1 MHIQKLFNFTAQRT
15 EQSRTTLDTIKL
27 KKVVTDL
34 PKNKS
39 EEEVISAALFTALEK
54 EKGFGLSANQIGVD
68 KRMCVINIKEPMVLI
83 NPKITKRSEEAVQY
97 IESCLS
103 LPKTMRKPKNT
114 VRSVSVTVETDN
126 LGTVE
131 FGPDEK
137 DKIGTEGHNYFGDEG
152 LLECVVAQHEID
164 HLDGIL
170 ITDSIR
176 AYNIQRVSEKKYGR
190 NDKVMVKSPDGETDF
205 MKYKKAVPLLEKGY
219 QIV

>member
-1 MHIQKLFNFTAQRT
+1 MSKIVT
-15 EQSRTTLDTIKL
+15 DTIKL

-205 MKYKKAVPLLEKGY
+205 MKYKKAVPLLEKVY

>member
-1 MHIQKLFNFTAQRT
+1 MRNIVTDK
-15 EQSRTTLDTIKL
+15 IKL
-27 KKVVTDL
+27 QKVVTDL

-39 EEEVISAALFTALEK
+39 EEDVISAALFTALEK

-68 KRMCVINIKEPMVLI
+68 KRMCVINIKQPMVLV
-83 NPKITKRSEEAVQY
+83 NPKIVKRSEEAVQY

-114 VRSVSVTVETDN
+114 VRSISISVETDN

-137 DKIGTEGHNYFGDEG
+137 DKIGEEGHNYFADEG

-170 ITDSIR
+170 ITDQVR

-190 NDKVMVKSPDGETDF
+190 NEKVMVKSPKGDTDF
-205 MKYKKAVPLLEKGY
+205 MKYKKAIPLLEKGY
-219 QIV
+219 EIV

>member
-1 MHIQKLFNFTAQRT
+1 MSKIVTDA
-15 EQSRTTLDTIKL
+15 IKL
-27 KKVVTDL
+27 QKVVTDL

>member
-1 MHIQKLFNFTAQRT
+1 MSNIVT
-15 EQSRTTLDTIKL
+15 DTIKL

-68 KRMCVINIKEPMVLI
+68 KRMCVINIKEPMVLV
-83 NPKITKRSEEAVQY
+83 NPKIVKRSEEAVQY

-114 VRSVSVTVETDN
+114 VRSISITVETDN
-126 LGTVE
+126 LGIVE

-137 DKIGTEGHNYFGDEG
+137 DKIGTEGHNYFADEG

-170 ITDSIR
+170 ITDQIR
-176 AYNIQRVSEKKYGR
+176 AYNIQRVSQKKYGR
-190 NDKVMVKSPDGETDF
+190 NEKVMVKSPEGDTDF

-219 QIV
+219 EIV

>member
-1 MHIQKLFNFTAQRT
+1 MSKIVT
-15 EQSRTTLDTIKL
+15 DTIKL

-68 KRMCVINIKEPMVLI
+68 KRMCVINIKEPMVLV
-83 NPKITKRSEEAVQY
+83 NPKIVKRSEEAVQY

-114 VRSVSVTVETDN
+114 VRSISISVETDN

-137 DKIGTEGHNYFGDEG
+137 DKIGEEGHNYFADEG

-170 ITDSIR
+170 ITDQVR

-190 NDKVMVKSPDGETDF
+190 NEKVLVKSPEGVTDF
-205 MKYKKAVPLLEKGY
+205 IKYKKAVPLLEKGY
-219 QIV
+219 EIV

>member
-1 MHIQKLFNFTAQRT
+1 MRNIVTDK
-15 EQSRTTLDTIKL
+15 IKL
-27 KKVVTDL
+27 SKVVTDL

-39 EEEVISAALFTALEK
+39 EEDVISAALFTALEK

-68 KRMCVINIKEPMVLI
+68 KRMCVINIKQPMVLV
-83 NPKITKRSEEAVQY
+83 NPKIVKRSEEAVQY

-114 VRSVSVTVETDN
+114 VRSISITVETDN

-137 DKIGTEGHNYFGDEG
+137 DKIGSEGHNYFADEG

-190 NDKVMVKSPDGETDF
+190 NDKVMIKSPDGETDF
-205 MKYKKAVPLLEKGY
+205 VKYKKALPLLE
-219 QIV
+219 

>member
-1 MHIQKLFNFTAQRT
+1 MSKIVTDA
-15 EQSRTTLDTIKL
+15 IKL
-27 KKVVTDL
+27 QKVVTDL

-68 KRMCVINIKEPMVLI
+68 KRMCVINIKQPMVLI
-83 NPKITKRSEEAVQY
+83 NPKIVKRSEEAVQY

-126 LGTVE
+126 LGTIE
-131 FGPDEK
+131 FGADEP

-176 AYNIQRVSEKKYGR
+176 AYNIQRVSEKKFGR
-190 NDKVMVKSPDGETDF
+190 NEKVMVKSPDGDTEF

>member
-1 MHIQKLFNFTAQRT
+1 MSKIVT
-15 EQSRTTLDTIKL
+15 DTIKL
-27 KKVVTDL
+27 QKVVTDL

-68 KRMCVINIKEPMVLI
+68 KRMCVINIKEPMVLV
-83 NPKITKRSEEAVQY
+83 NPKIVKRSEEAVQY

-114 VRSVSVTVETDN
+114 VRSISITVETDN

-137 DKIGTEGHNYFGDEG
+137 DKIGTEGHNYFADEG

-176 AYNIQRVSEKKYGR
+176 AYNIQRVSEKKFGR
-190 NDKVMVKSPDGETDF
+190 NEKVMVKSPEGDTDF
-205 MKYKKAVPLLEKGY
+205 MKYKKAIPLLEKGY
-219 QIV
+219 EIV

>member
-1 MHIQKLFNFTAQRT
+1 MSKIVT
-15 EQSRTTLDTIKL
+15 DTIKL
-27 KKVVTDL
+27 QKVVTDL

-68 KRMCVINIKEPMVLI
+68 KRMCVINIKEPMVLV
-83 NPKITKRSEEAVQY
+83 NPKIVKRSEEAVQY

-114 VRSVSVTVETDN
+114 VRSISITVETDN

-131 FGPDEK
+131 FGPNEK
-137 DKIGTEGHNYFGDEG
+137 DKIGTEGHNYFADEG

-176 AYNIQRVSEKKYGR
+176 AYNIQRVSEKKFGR
-190 NDKVMVKSPDGETDF
+190 NEKVMVKSPEGDTDF
-205 MKYKKAVPLLEKGY
+205 MKYKKAIPLLEKGY
-219 QIV
+219 EIV

>member
-1 MHIQKLFNFTAQRT
+1 MTKIVTDK
-15 EQSRTTLDTIKL
+15 IKL
-27 KKVVTDL
+27 SKVVTDL
-34 PKNKS
+34 PKNKT
-39 EEEVISAALFTALEK
+39 EEDVISAALFTALEK

-68 KRMCVINIKEPMVLI
+68 KRMCVINIKEPMILV
-83 NPKITKRSEEAVQY
+83 NPKIVKRSEEAVQY

-114 VRSVSVTVETDN
+114 VRSISITVETDN

-137 DKIGTEGHNYFGDEG
+137 DKIGTEGHNYFADEG

-190 NDKVMVKSPDGETDF
+190 NDKVMIKSPDGETDF
-205 MKYKKAVPLLEKGY
+205 VKYKKALPLLEKGY

>member
-1 MHIQKLFNFTAQRT
+1 MSKIVT
-15 EQSRTTLDTIKL
+15 DTIKL

-68 KRMCVINIKEPMVLI
+68 KRMCVINIKEPMVLV
-83 NPKITKRSEEAVQY
+83 NPKIVKRSEEAVQY

-114 VRSVSVTVETDN
+114 VRSISITVETDN

-137 DKIGTEGHNYFGDEG
+137 DKIGTEGHNYFADEG

-170 ITDSIR
+170 ITDQIR

-190 NDKVMVKSPDGETDF
+190 NEKVMVKSPKGDTDF

-219 QIV
+219 EIV

>member
-1 MHIQKLFNFTAQRT
+1 MSKIVTDR
-15 EQSRTTLDTIKL
+15 IKL
-27 KKVVTDL
+27 KKPITDL

-39 EEEVISAALFTALEK
+39 EEEVISAALFTALQK

-83 NPKITKRSEEAVQY
+83 NPKIVKRSEEAVQY

-114 VRSVSVTVETDN
+114 VRSISITVETDN

-176 AYNIQRVSEKKYGR
+176 TYNIQRVSEKKYGR

-205 MKYKKAVPLLEKGY
+205 MKYKKAIPLLEKGY
-219 QIV
+219 EIV

>member
-1 MHIQKLFNFTAQRT
+1 MRNIVTDK
-15 EQSRTTLDTIKL
+15 IKL
-27 KKVVTDL
+27 SKVVTDL
-34 PKNKS
+34 PKNKT
-39 EEEVISAALFTALEK
+39 EEDVISAALFTALEK

-68 KRMCVINIKEPMVLI
+68 KRMCVINIKEPMVLV
-83 NPKITKRSEEAVQY
+83 NPKIVKRSEEAVQY

-114 VRSVSVTVETDN
+114 VRSISITVETDN

-137 DKIGTEGHNYFGDEG
+137 DKIGTEGHNYFADEG

-170 ITDSIR
+170 ITDSVR
-176 AYNIQRVSEKKYGR
+176 AYNIQRVSEKKFGR
-190 NDKVMVKSPDGETDF
+190 NDKVMIKSPDGKTDF
-205 MKYKKAVPLLEKGY
+205 VKYKKAVPLLEKGY

>member
-1 MHIQKLFNFTAQRT
+1 MSKIVT
-15 EQSRTTLDTIKL
+15 DTIKL

-68 KRMCVINIKEPMVLI
+68 KRMCVINIKEPMVLV
-83 NPKITKRSEEAVQY
+83 NPKIVKRSEEAVQY

-114 VRSVSVTVETDN
+114 VRSISISVETDN

-137 DKIGTEGHNYFGDEG
+137 DKIGEEGHNYFADEG

-170 ITDSIR
+170 ITDQVR

-190 NDKVMVKSPDGETDF
+190 NEKVMVKSPEGHTDF
-205 MKYKKAVPLLEKGY
+205 IKYKKAVQLLEKGY
-219 QIV
+219 EIV

>member
-1 MHIQKLFNFTAQRT
+1 MRNIVTDK
-15 EQSRTTLDTIKL
+15 IKL
-27 KKVVTDL
+27 QKVVTDL

-39 EEEVISAALFTALEK
+39 EEDVISAALFTALEK

-68 KRMCVINIKEPMVLI
+68 KRMCVINIKQPMVLV
-83 NPKITKRSEEAVQY
+83 NPKIVKRSEEAVQY

-114 VRSVSVTVETDN
+114 VRSISITVETDN

-137 DKIGTEGHNYFGDEG
+137 DKIGTDGHNYFADEG

-190 NDKVMVKSPDGETDF
+190 NDKVMIKSPDGETDF
-205 MKYKKAVPLLEKGY
+205 VKYKKAVPLLERGY
-219 QIV
+219 EIV

>member
-1 MHIQKLFNFTAQRT
+1 MSKIVTDA
-15 EQSRTTLDTIKL
+15 IKL
-27 KKVVTDL
+27 QKVVTDL

-68 KRMCVINIKEPMVLI
+68 KRMCVINIKEPMVLV
-83 NPKITKRSEEAVQY
+83 NPKIVKRSEEAVQY

-114 VRSVSVTVETDN
+114 VRSISITVDTDN

-137 DKIGTEGHNYFGDEG
+137 DKIGTEGHNYFADEG

-170 ITDSIR
+170 ITDQIR

-190 NDKVMVKSPDGETDF
+190 NEKVMVKSPEGDTDF

-219 QIV
+219 EIV

>member
-1 MHIQKLFNFTAQRT
+1 MTKIVTDK
-15 EQSRTTLDTIKL
+15 IKL
-27 KKVVTDL
+27 SKVVTGL
-34 PKNKS
+34 PKNKT
-39 EEEVISAALFTALEK
+39 EEDVISAALFTALEK
-54 EKGFGLSANQIGVD
+54 EKGFGLSANQIGID
-68 KRMCVINIKEPMVLI
+68 KRMCVINIKEPMILV
-83 NPKITKRSEEAVQY
+83 NPKIVKRSEEAVQY

-114 VRSVSVTVETDN
+114 VRSISITVETDN

-137 DKIGTEGHNYFGDEG
+137 DKIGTDGHNYFADEG

-190 NDKVMVKSPDGETDF
+190 NDKVMIKSPDGETDF
-205 MKYKKAVPLLEKGY
+205 VKYKKAVPLLERGY
-219 QIV
+219 EIV

>member
-1 MHIQKLFNFTAQRT
+1 MSNIVT
-15 EQSRTTLDTIKL
+15 DIIKL

-68 KRMCVINIKEPMVLI
+68 KRMCVINIKEPMVLV
-83 NPKITKRSEEAVQY
+83 NPKIVKRSEEAVQY

-114 VRSVSVTVETDN
+114 VRSISISVETDN

-137 DKIGTEGHNYFGDEG
+137 DKIGEEGHNYFADEG

-170 ITDSIR
+170 ITDQIR

-190 NDKVMVKSPDGETDF
+190 NEKVMVKSPEGDTDF

-219 QIV
+219 EIV

>member
-1 MHIQKLFNFTAQRT
+1 MSKIVT
-15 EQSRTTLDTIKL
+15 DIIKL

-68 KRMCVINIKEPMVLI
+68 KRMCVINIKEPMVLV
-83 NPKITKRSEEAVQY
+83 NPKIVKRSEEAVQY

-114 VRSVSVTVETDN
+114 VRSISISVETDN

-137 DKIGTEGHNYFGDEG
+137 DKIGEEGHNYFADEG

-170 ITDSIR
+170 ITDQVR

-190 NDKVMVKSPDGETDF
+190 NEKVMVKSPEGDTDF

-219 QIV
+219 EIV

>member
-1 MHIQKLFNFTAQRT
+1 MKSIVTDK
-15 EQSRTTLDTIKL
+15 IKL
-27 KKVVTDL
+27 QKVVTDL

-39 EEEVISAALFTALEK
+39 EEDVISAALFTALEK

-68 KRMCVINIKEPMVLI
+68 KRMCVINIKEPMVLV
-83 NPKITKRSEEAVQY
+83 NPKIVKRSEEAVQY

-114 VRSVSVTVETDN
+114 VRSISVTVETDN

-137 DKIGTEGHNYFGDEG
+137 DKIGTEGHNYFADEG

-170 ITDSIR
+170 NTDSIR
-176 AYNIQRVSEKKYGR
+176 AYNIQRVSERKYGR
-190 NDKVMVKSPDGETDF
+190 NDKVMIKSPDGDTEF
-205 MKYKKAVPLLEKGY
+205 IKYKKAVPLLEKGY

>member
-1 MHIQKLFNFTAQRT
+1 MRNIVTDK
-15 EQSRTTLDTIKL
+15 IKL
-27 KKVVTDL
+27 SKVVTDL
-34 PKNKS
+34 PKNKT
-39 EEEVISAALFTALEK
+39 EEDVISAALFTALEK

-68 KRMCVINIKEPMVLI
+68 KRMCVINIKEPMVLV
-83 NPKITKRSEEAVQY
+83 NPKIVKRSEEAVQY

-114 VRSVSVTVETDN
+114 VRSISITVETDN

-137 DKIGTEGHNYFGDEG
+137 DKIGTDGHNYFADEG

-170 ITDSIR
+170 ITDSVR
-176 AYNIQRVSEKKYGR
+176 AYNIQRVSEKKFGR
-190 NDKVMVKSPDGETDF
+190 NDKVMVKSPDGDTEF
-205 MKYKKAVPLLEKGY
+205 IKYKKAVPLLERGY

>member
-1 MHIQKLFNFTAQRT
+1 MTKIVTDK
-15 EQSRTTLDTIKL
+15 IKL
-27 KKVVTDL
+27 SKVVTDL
-34 PKNKS
+34 PKNKT
-39 EEEVISAALFTALEK
+39 EEDVISAALFTALEK

-68 KRMCVINIKEPMVLI
+68 KRMCVINIKEPMILV
-83 NPKITKRSEEAVQY
+83 NPKIVKRSEEAVQY

-114 VRSVSVTVETDN
+114 VRSISITVETDN

-137 DKIGTEGHNYFGDEG
+137 DKIGTEGHNYFADEG

-170 ITDSIR
+170 ITDSVR

-190 NDKVMVKSPDGETDF
+190 NDKVMIKSPDGETDF
-205 MKYKKAVPLLEKGY
+205 VKYKKAVPLLERGY
-219 QIV
+219 EIV

>member
-1 MHIQKLFNFTAQRT
+1 MSKIVT
-15 EQSRTTLDTIKL
+15 DTIKL

-176 AYNIQRVSEKKYGR
+176 AYNIQRVSEKKFGR
-190 NDKVMVKSPDGETDF
+190 NEKVMVKSPDGDTEF

>member
-1 MHIQKLFNFTAQRT
+1 MRRIVTDK
-15 EQSRTTLDTIKL
+15 IKL
-27 KKVVTDL
+27 QKVVTDL

-68 KRMCVINIKEPMVLI
+68 KRMCVINIKEPMVLV
-83 NPKITKRSEEAVQY
+83 NPKIVKRSEEAVQY

-114 VRSVSVTVETDN
+114 VRSISITVETDN

-131 FGPDEK
+131 FSADEPK
-137 DKIGTEGHNYFGDEG
+137 KIGTEGHNYFGDEG

-176 AYNIQRVSEKKYGR
+176 AYNIQRVSEKKFGR
-190 NDKVMVKSPDGETDF
+190 NEKVMVKSPDGDTEF

>member
-1 MHIQKLFNFTAQRT
+1 MSKIVT
-15 EQSRTTLDTIKL
+15 DTIKL

-39 EEEVISAALFTALEK
+39 EEEVISAALFTALEN

-68 KRMCVINIKEPMVLI
+68 KRMCVINIKEPMVLV
-83 NPKITKRSEEAVQY
+83 NPKIVKRSEEAVQY

-114 VRSVSVTVETDN
+114 VRSISISVETDN

-137 DKIGTEGHNYFGDEG
+137 DKIGEEGHNYFADEG

-170 ITDSIR
+170 ITDQVR

-190 NDKVMVKSPDGETDF
+190 NEKVMVKSPEGDTDF
-205 MKYKKAVPLLEKGY
+205 IKYKKAVPLLEKGY
-219 QIV
+219 EIV

>member
-1 MHIQKLFNFTAQRT
+1 MRNIVTDK
-15 EQSRTTLDTIKL
+15 IKL
-27 KKVVTDL
+27 SKVVTDL
-34 PKNKS
+34 PKNKT
-39 EEEVISAALFTALEK
+39 EEDVISAALFTALEK

-68 KRMCVINIKEPMVLI
+68 KRMCVINIKEPMVLV
-83 NPKITKRSEEAVQY
+83 NPKIVKRSEEAVQY

-114 VRSVSVTVETDN
+114 VRSISITVETDN

-137 DKIGTEGHNYFGDEG
+137 DKIGTEGHNYFADEG

-170 ITDSIR
+170 ITDQIR

-190 NDKVMVKSPDGETDF
+190 NEKVMVKSPEGDTDF

-219 QIV
+219 EIV

>member
-1 MHIQKLFNFTAQRT
+1 MRNIVTDK
-15 EQSRTTLDTIKL
+15 IKL
-27 KKVVTDL
+27 SKVVTDL
-34 PKNKS
+34 PKNKT
-39 EEEVISAALFTALEK
+39 EEDVISAALFTALEK

-68 KRMCVINIKEPMVLI
+68 KRMCVINIKEPMVLV
-83 NPKITKRSEEAVQY
+83 NPKIVKRSEDAVQY

-114 VRSVSVTVETDN
+114 VRSISITVETDN

-137 DKIGTEGHNYFGDEG
+137 DKIGTEGHNYFADEG

-170 ITDSIR
+170 ITDQIR

-190 NDKVMVKSPDGETDF
+190 NEKVMVKSPEGDTDF

-219 QIV
+219 EIV

>member
-1 MHIQKLFNFTAQRT
+1 MTKIVTDK
-15 EQSRTTLDTIKL
+15 IKL
-27 KKVVTDL
+27 SKVVTDL
-34 PKNKS
+34 PKNKT
-39 EEEVISAALFTALEK
+39 EEDVISAALFTALEK

-68 KRMCVINIKEPMVLI
+68 KRMCVINIKEPMILV
-83 NPKITKRSEEAVQY
+83 NPKIVKRSEEAVQY

-114 VRSVSVTVETDN
+114 VRSVSITVETDN

-137 DKIGTEGHNYFGDEG
+137 DKIGTEGHNYFADEG

-190 NDKVMVKSPDGETDF
+190 NDKVMIKSPDGETDF
-205 MKYKKAVPLLEKGY
+205 VKYKKAVPLLEKGY

>member
-1 MHIQKLFNFTAQRT
+1 MSKIVT
-15 EQSRTTLDTIKL
+15 DTIKL
-27 KKVVTDL
+27 QKVVTDL

-68 KRMCVINIKEPMVLI
+68 KRMCVINIKEPMVLV
-83 NPKITKRSEEAVQY
+83 NPKIVKRSEEAVQY

-114 VRSVSVTVETDN
+114 VRSISITVETDN

-137 DKIGTEGHNYFGDEG
+137 DKIGTEGHNYFADEG

-170 ITDSIR
+170 IVDQVR

-190 NDKVMVKSPDGETDF
+190 NEKVMVKSPEGDTDF
-205 MKYKKAVPLLEKGY
+205 MKYKKAIPLIEKGY
-219 QIV
+219 EIV

>member
-1 MHIQKLFNFTAQRT
+1 MSKIVT
-15 EQSRTTLDTIKL
+15 DTIKL

-68 KRMCVINIKEPMVLI
+68 KRMCVINIKEPMVLV
-83 NPKITKRSEEAVQY
+83 NPKIVKRSEEAVQY

-114 VRSVSVTVETDN
+114 VRSISISVETDN

-137 DKIGTEGHNYFGDEG
+137 DKIGEEGHNYFADEG

-170 ITDSIR
+170 ITDQVR

-190 NDKVMVKSPDGETDF
+190 NEKVMVKSPEGDTDF
-205 MKYKKAVPLLEKGY
+205 MKYKKAGPLLEKGY
-219 QIV
+219 EIV

>member
-1 MHIQKLFNFTAQRT
+1 MSNIVT
-15 EQSRTTLDTIKL
+15 DTIKL

-39 EEEVISAALFTALEK
+39 EEDVISAALFTALKK

-68 KRMCVINIKEPMVLI
+68 KRMCVINIKEPMVLV
-83 NPKITKRSEEAVQY
+83 NPKIVKRSEEAVQY

-114 VRSVSVTVETDN
+114 VRSISITVETDN

-137 DKIGTEGHNYFGDEG
+137 DKIGTEGHNYFADEG

-176 AYNIQRVSEKKYGR
+176 AYNIQRVSEKKFGR
-190 NDKVMVKSPDGETDF
+190 NEKVMVKSPDGDTEF

-219 QIV
+219 EIV

>member
-1 MHIQKLFNFTAQRT
+1 MRNIVTDK
-15 EQSRTTLDTIKL
+15 IKL
-27 KKVVTDL
+27 SKVVTDL
-34 PKNKS
+34 PKNKT
-39 EEEVISAALFTALEK
+39 EEDVISAALFTALEK

-68 KRMCVINIKEPMVLI
+68 KRMCVINIKEPMVLV
-83 NPKITKRSEEAVQY
+83 NPKIVKRSEEAVQY

-114 VRSVSVTVETDN
+114 VRSISITVETDN

-137 DKIGTEGHNYFGDEG
+137 DKIGTEGHNYFADEG

-170 ITDSIR
+170 ITDSVR
-176 AYNIQRVSEKKYGR
+176 AYNIQRVSEKKFGR
-190 NDKVMVKSPDGETDF
+190 NDKVMVKSPDGDTEF
-205 MKYKKAVPLLEKGY
+205 IKYKKAVPLLEKGY

>member
-1 MHIQKLFNFTAQRT
+1 MTKIVTDK
-15 EQSRTTLDTIKL
+15 IKL
-27 KKVVTDL
+27 SKVVTDL
-34 PKNKS
+34 PKNKT
-39 EEEVISAALFTALEK
+39 EEDVISAALFTALEK

-68 KRMCVINIKEPMVLI
+68 KRMCVINIKEPMILV
-83 NPKITKRSEEAVQY
+83 NPKIVKRSEEAVQY

-114 VRSVSVTVETDN
+114 VRSISITVETDN

-137 DKIGTEGHNYFGDEG
+137 DKIGTDGHNYFADEG

-176 AYNIQRVSEKKYGR
+176 AYNTQRVSEKKYGR
-190 NDKVMVKSPDGETDF
+190 NDKVMIKSPDGETDF
-205 MKYKKAVPLLEKGY
+205 VKYKKALPLLEKGY

>member
-1 MHIQKLFNFTAQRT
+1 MRNIVTDK
-15 EQSRTTLDTIKL
+15 IKL
-27 KKVVTDL
+27 SKVVTDL
-34 PKNKS
+34 PKNKT
-39 EEEVISAALFTALEK
+39 EEDVISAALFTALKK

-68 KRMCVINIKEPMVLI
+68 KRMCVINIKEPMILV
-83 NPKITKRSEEAVQY
+83 NPKIVKRSEEAVQY

-114 VRSVSVTVETDN
+114 VRSISITVETDN

-137 DKIGTEGHNYFGDEG
+137 DKIGTEGHNYFADEG

-170 ITDSIR
+170 ITDSVR
-176 AYNIQRVSEKKYGR
+176 AYNIQRVSEKKFGR
-190 NDKVMVKSPDGETDF
+190 NDKVMVKSPDGDTEF
-205 MKYKKAVPLLEKGY
+205 VKYKKAVPLLERGY
-219 QIV
+219 EIV

>member
-1 MHIQKLFNFTAQRT
+1 MSKIVT
-15 EQSRTTLDTIKL
+15 DTIKL

-68 KRMCVINIKEPMVLI
+68 KRMCVINIKEPMVLV
-83 NPKITKRSEEAVQY
+83 NPKIVKRSEEAVQY

-114 VRSVSVTVETDN
+114 VRSISISVETDN

-137 DKIGTEGHNYFGDEG
+137 DKIGEAGHNYFADEG

-170 ITDSIR
+170 ITDQVR

-190 NDKVMVKSPDGETDF
+190 NEKVMVKSPEGDTDF

-219 QIV
+219 EIV